1 MTGLD
6 QFLIRAE
13 ALLARV
19 EAILPQAVPAPDWN
33 SFAFR
38 WRRRPGAAPY
48 LQAVAHVSNIALD
61 DLHNIGTQKAQIEQN
76 TRQFVGGR
84 RPTTCC

>member
-1 MTGLD
+1 MTSLE

-13 ALLARV
+13 SLLARV
-19 EAILPQAVPAPDWN
+19 EAILPPAVPATDWN

-38 WRRRPGAAPY
+38 WRRRQGAASH

-61 DLHNIGTQKAQIEQN
+61 DLHNIGTQKADRKS
-76 TRQFVGGR
+76 TRLNSSHWE
-84 RPTTCC
+84 

>member
-1 MTGLD
+1 MTSLD

-19 EAILPQAVPAPDWN
+19 EAILPQPIPAPDWN

-38 WRRRPGAAPY
+38 WRRRQGAAAY
-48 LQAVAHVSNIALD
+48 LQAVAHVSSI
-61 DLHNIGTQKAQIEQN
+61 
-76 TRQFVGGR
+76 V
-84 RPTTCC
+84 